1 MVGLMNKYKSLL
13 KCIVFCLGIVLIVA
27 AFDYGFGQVGYV
39 RYIIHEVDNPKEN
52 YDTIVLGASH
62 ARSAIDPQKF
72 DDKLGTNSLSMA
84 IPGEII
90 KDSYYLLKESARN
103 NNIKK
108 VILDIDYQYWFEPQR
123 EGYSNE
129 SFIYSQLSWTSP
141 VKWQYLFDNMDNL
154 DVRYAFT
161 KRLSYLCSP
170 TGLTTNIRH
179 KNSQDYKDNNIY
191 NLDVADA
198 NGPYIGKGFF
208 SRVTNGELPGG
219 LDYVNTWSDVAFD
232 DISGLITDE
241 FDKIYNYCK
250 DNNIELICV
259 TSPIAPS
266 AMKILNMDVVDNK
279 MQELFNKYDVT
290 YYNFNKARLDVLPR
304 FDVDFGDYE
313 GHMGGELGEKYSEV
327 LAQVLYDH
335 EHGTVD
341 MSKYFYSSFD
351 EMYKAFGDNMTGL
364 TNDK

>member
-170 TGLTTNIRH
+170 TGLTTNIKTHRTI
-179 KNSQDYKDNNIY
+179 KTIIY
-191 NLDVADA
+191 
-198 NGPYIGKGFF
+198 IIW
-208 SRVTNGELPGG
+208 T
-219 LDYVNTWSDVAFD
+219 
-232 DISGLITDE
+232 
-241 FDKIYNYCK
+241 
-250 DNNIELICV
+250 
-259 TSPIAPS
+259 
-266 AMKILNMDVVDNK
+266 
-279 MQELFNKYDVT
+279 
-290 YYNFNKARLDVLPR
+290 
-304 FDVDFGDYE
+304 
-313 GHMGGELGEKYSEV
+313 
-327 LAQVLYDH
+327 
-335 EHGTVD
+335 
-341 MSKYFYSSFD
+341 
-351 EMYKAFGDNMTGL
+351 
-364 TNDK
+364 